1 MTTLNFS
8 YSNKSCK
15 TGKLLYLKLKNS
27 RAFRKVRRVREYMT
41 PKHSNVFVRWGES
54 RTNDSNQT
62 LTLND
67 KQAVRKASNK
77 HDMIKNLKQI
87 EGVRT
92 PKYFDL
98 IEGDR
103 STFDINRY
111 KDTNGY
117 FYVRGRDMVVRYD
130 NTIRDTDLYI
140 TRPIVN
146 KKEYRVHVFNG
157 KILGV
162 YEKIPNDSSVKI
174 YKSHNCQFRKC
185 NPEISTCNLNAQQMC
200 IKAVQGLGLLF
211 GGVDIIFDRDKKRF
225 YVIEVNSSPGLNSLN
240 LDIWVNNII
249 QYINEQRRTNEHS
262 TTRIG

>member
-1 MTTLNFS
+1 
-8 YSNKSCK
+8 
-15 TGKLLYLKLKNS
+15 
-27 RAFRKVRRVREYMT
+27 MT
-41 PKHSNVFVRWGES
+41 PKQSAVTIRWGES
-54 RTNDSNQT
+54 RTPDSGQT

-67 KQAVRKASNK
+67 RLAVKKASNK
-77 HDMIKNLKQI
+77 HYMLKSLKLI

-92 PKYFDL
+92 PQYFDL

-103 STFDINRY
+103 NTFDIERF
-111 KDTNGY
+111 KDSSGY

-130 NTIRDTDLYI
+130 NQLRPNDLYI
-140 TRPIVN
+140 TRPISN

-162 YEKIPNDSSVKI
+162 YEKIPNDSNVKI

-185 NPEISTCNLNAQQMC
+185 NPEISTCNYNAQQMC

-240 LDIWVNNII
+240 LDIWVNNIV
-249 QYINEQRRTNEHS
+249 QYINEQRGTNGS
-262 TTRIG
+262 INRRA